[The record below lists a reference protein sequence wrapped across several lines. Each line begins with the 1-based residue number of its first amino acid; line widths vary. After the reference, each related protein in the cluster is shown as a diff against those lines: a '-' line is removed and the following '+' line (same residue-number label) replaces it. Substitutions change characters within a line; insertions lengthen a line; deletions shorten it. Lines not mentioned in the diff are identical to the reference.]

1 MSWRFFVLLS
11 SIFAPMKP
19 LVESR
24 LPTKF
29 GGFKILAFESIVSE
43 MPTIVLVSD
52 KFDPNSEDTVEVRI
66 HSECMTGDV
75 FSSSRCDCGE
85 QLDTSL
91 MKLQRDGGIL
101 IYLRQEGRGIGLV
114 EKLKAYNLQDDGLN
128 TYEANVNLGHQE
140 DARSFETAVEVL
152 KYLGVKRIKLLTNNP
167 DKVRAF
173 DLVESIEVSE
183 RIPLQVGVV
192 PENKEYIEAKHFIK
206 GHYFKI

>member
-1 MSWRFFVLLS
+1 
-11 SIFAPMKP
+11 MKP
-19 LVESR
+19 IVESR

-52 KFDPNSEDTVEVRI
+52 KFDPNSKDAVEVRI

-91 MKLQRDGGIL
+91 MKLQQDGGIL
-101 IYLRQEGRGIGLV
+101 IYLRQEGRGIGLI
-114 EKLKAYNLQDDGLN
+114 EKLKAYNLQDDGLD
-128 TYEANVNLGHQE
+128 TYEANVNLGHPE

-173 DLVESIEVSE
+173 DLVESIEVLE

>member
-1 MSWRFFVLLS
+1 
-11 SIFAPMKP
+11 MKP
-19 LVESR
+19 IVESR

-52 KFDPNSEDTVEVRI
+52 KFDPNSKDAVEVRI

-91 MKLQRDGGIL
+91 MKLQQDGGIL
-101 IYLRQEGRGIGLV
+101 IYLRQEGRGIGLI
-114 EKLKAYNLQDDGLN
+114 EKLKAYNLQDDGLD
-128 TYEANVNLGHQE
+128 TYEANVNLGHPE

-183 RIPLQVGVV
+183 RLPLQVGVV

>member
-1 MSWRFFVLLS
+1 
-11 SIFAPMKP
+11 MKP

-29 GGFKILAFESIVSE
+29 GGFKILAFESVVSE

-52 KFDPNSEDTVEVRI
+52 KFNADAAVEVRI

-75 FSSSRCDCGE
+75 FSSSRCDCGA

-91 MKLQRDGGIL
+91 MKLQQDGGIL

-114 EKLKAYNLQDDGLN
+114 EKLKAYNLQDDGMD
-128 TYEANVNLGHQE
+128 TYEANVGLGHPE
-140 DARSFETAVEVL
+140 DGRSFETAVEVL
-152 KYLGVKRIKLLTNNP
+152 KYLQVKRIKLLTNNP

-173 DLVESIEVSE
+173 DSVDEIEVTE
-183 RIPLQVGVV
+183 RLSLQVGVV
-192 PENKEYIEAKHFIK
+192 PENKEYLEAKRLIK
-206 GHYFKI
+206 GHFITK

>member
-1 MSWRFFVLLS
+1 
-11 SIFAPMKP
+11 MKP

-43 MPTIVLVSD
+43 MPTLVLVSD
-52 KFDPNSEDTVEVRI
+52 KFDPNSKDAVEVRI

-75 FSSSRCDCGE
+75 FSSSRCDCGA

-91 MKLQRDGGIL
+91 MKLQQDGGVL

-114 EKLKAYNLQDDGLN
+114 EKLKAYNLQDGGLN
-128 TYEANVNLGHQE
+128 TYEANVNLGHPE
-140 DARSFETAVEVL
+140 DGRSFKTAVEVL
-152 KYLGVKRIKLLTNNP
+152 KYLGVKSVKLLTNNP

-173 DLVESIEVSE
+173 DSVESIEVSE
-183 RIPLQVGVV
+183 RLPLQVGVV
-192 PENKEYIEAKHFIK
+192 PENEEYLEAKRLVK
-206 GHYFKI
+206 GHYFKK